1 LQVPVTDQELAGE
14 PLGVT
19 MSLGDAAGLMT
30 GLLSRGA
37 ALAPSTAGL
46 LLPPP
51 QAATRA
57 LAPKA
62 IAISVL
68 RMGMYLACSWEMRPG
83 RPAGPAP
90 VRR

>member
-1 LQVPVTDQELAGE
+1 MQVPVTDQELAGE

-37 ALAPSTAGL
+37 ALAP
-46 LLPPP
+46 
-51 QAATRA
+51 
-57 LAPKA
+57 KA